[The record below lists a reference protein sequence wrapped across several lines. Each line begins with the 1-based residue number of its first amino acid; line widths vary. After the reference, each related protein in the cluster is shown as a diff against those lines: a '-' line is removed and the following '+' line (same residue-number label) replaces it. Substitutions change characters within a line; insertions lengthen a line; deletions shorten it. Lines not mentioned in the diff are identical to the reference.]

1 MAMVNFFLSH
11 FTLFPNNSNIMTDL
25 NSSTDTNRF
34 SKEKTASI
42 VLMKQAR
49 SLLNKA
55 LSFNVQDLQLV
66 PSVVLIGGILTMSST
81 AIFIKISIQE
91 ISSEATVFNRFLFS
105 TIILTSWHWGGQLFK
120 SFSSNL
126 DERRTSQASETD
138 SGNTCET
145 FLGHGL
151 SRDKWVIAGL
161 VLAMATTQLMARLI
175 WTWSLDYTTAANGT
189 MLANMP
195 PLFTALGGWLF
206 LGQRFD
212 CRFLTGLG
220 IAMIGAVVLALGD
233 WLYPD
238 ETIFGTMAIVGD
250 IAALLSSAFYAAGF
264 LLVEKLRQHLSTPD
278 ILVWRCVLGLV
289 MITPLVLLMDEV
301 IFPISV
307 NGWLAILGLAFI
319 SEVIGHGSVV
329 YALKHF
335 SSAFVTMGFLME
347 PLPVAAYAWLI
358 LGEFLSLSSCIGF
371 ILITIGIYLAKTG
384 TGSDSQD
391 KQSHSPKEN
400 LVEIE
405 NV

>member
-1 MAMVNFFLSH
+1 M
-11 FTLFPNNSNIMTDL
+11 
-25 NSSTDTNRF
+25 
-34 SKEKTASI
+34 
-42 VLMKQAR
+42 
-49 SLLNKA
+49 
-55 LSFNVQDLQLV
+55 
-66 PSVVLIGGILTMSST
+66 
-81 AIFIKISIQE
+81 
-91 ISSEATVFNRFLFS
+91 
-105 TIILTSWHWGGQLFK
+105 
-120 SFSSNL
+120 
-126 DERRTSQASETD
+126 
-138 SGNTCET
+138 
-145 FLGHGL
+145 

-212 CRFLTGLG
+212 RRFLTGLG

-233 WLYPD
+233 LLYPD

-319 SEVIGHGSVV
+319 SEVIGHGSIV
-329 YALKHF
+329 YTLKHF

-347 PLPVAAYAWLI
+347 PLQVAAYAWLI

-391 KQSHSPKEN
+391 KQSHSTKEN
-400 LVEIE
+400 LVEI
-405 NV
+405 N